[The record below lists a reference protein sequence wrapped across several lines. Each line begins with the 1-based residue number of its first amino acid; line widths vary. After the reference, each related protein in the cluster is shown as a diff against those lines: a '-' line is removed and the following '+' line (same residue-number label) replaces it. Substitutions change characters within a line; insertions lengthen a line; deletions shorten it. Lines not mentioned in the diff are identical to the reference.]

1 MASNR
6 AADVAEVLWEL
17 KRAGKLA
24 TLSAVAER
32 AGFNPGADGKAVRK
46 CLATIRQE
54 WPHLEWW
61 RAIEDDG
68 TVPADSEHVE
78 HLRVLGVEFSS
89 DRKGYVALLMS
100 EELMMVWESD
110 DETDE
115 VIAEPGVRPT
125 RR

>member
-24 TLSAVAER
+24 TLSAIAER
-32 AGFNPGADGKAVRK
+32 AGFSPGADCKAVRK
-46 CLATIRQE
+46 CLLTIRQE

-68 TVPADSEHVE
+68 TVEKEGDHIGPLRGLGIELADEQ
-78 HLRVLGVEFSS
+78 
-89 DRKGYVALLMS
+89 KGYVSLRIDEA
-100 EELMMVWESD
+100 LMMVWDEEAASSASVAAASSD
-110 DETDE
+110 EE
-115 VIAEPGVRPT
+115 
-125 RR
+125 

>member
-32 AGFNPGADGKAVRK
+32 AGFSPGADCKAVRK
-46 CLATIRQE
+46 CMALIRQE

-68 TVPADSEHVE
+68 TVQTDSEHLQL
-78 HLRVLGVEFSS
+78 LREFGVECSGE
-89 DRKGYVALLMS
+89 RKGVASLLID
-100 EELMMVWESD
+100 EQLMMVWELPEEAPESV
-110 DETDE
+110 T
-115 VIAEPGVRPT
+115 A
-125 RR
+125 

>member
-24 TLSAVAER
+24 TLSGIAAR
-32 AGFNPGADGKAVRK
+32 AGFSPGAEGKAVRK
-46 CLATIRQE
+46 CLATIRQD

-68 TVPADSEHVE
+68 TVAAKGEHIQLL
-78 HLRVLGVEFSS
+78 HQLGVETAEE
-89 DRKGYVALLMS
+89 RKGYVSLLID
-100 EELMMVWESD
+100 EELMMVWD
-110 DETDE
+110 ADEDSEKPVEATAD
-115 VIAEPGVRPT
+115 
-125 RR
+125 

>member
-24 TLSAVAER
+24 TLSAIAER
-32 AGFNPGADGKAVRK
+32 AGFSPGADCKAVRK

-54 WPHLEWW
+54 WGHLEWW

-68 TVPADSEHVE
+68 TIEAQADHVAA
-78 HLRVLGVEFSS
+78 LRGLGIDFADE
-89 DRKGYVALLMS
+89 RKGFVSLLID
-100 EELMMVWESD
+100 EDLIMVWE
-110 DETDE
+110 EEAAAKPVVAVAPE
-115 VIAEPGVRPT
+115 VE
-125 RR
+125 

>member
-32 AGFNPGADGKAVRK
+32 AGFNPGAEGKAVRK
-46 CLATIRQE
+46 CLATIQQE

-68 TVPADSEHVE
+68 TVPAAGEHVE

-100 EELMMVWESD
+100 EELMMVWDTEEEASAARAAR
-110 DETDE
+110 T
-115 VIAEPGVRPT
+115 A
-125 RR
+125 

>member
-46 CLATIRQE
+46 CLATIRRE
-54 WPHLEWW
+54 WSHLEWW
-61 RAIEDDG
+61 RVIEDDG
-68 TVPADSEHVE
+68 TAEADSEQVQL
-78 HLRVLGVEFSS
+78 LRTLGVACG
-89 DRKGYVALLMS
+89 DARKGQASLMID
-100 EELMMVWESD
+100 EELIMVWEAPEELPESV
-110 DETDE
+110 T
-115 VIAEPGVRPT
+115 A
-125 RR
+125 

>member
-24 TLSAVAER
+24 TLTAIAQR
-32 AGFNPGADGKAVRK
+32 AGFSPGAEGKAVRK
-46 CLATIRQE
+46 CLATIRQD

-68 TVPADSEHVE
+68 TVEAKGEHIAQLHGLGIETADES
-78 HLRVLGVEFSS
+78 
-89 DRKGYVALLMS
+89 KGYVSVMVD
-100 EELMMVWESD
+100 EELMMVWDADEES
-110 DETDE
+110 ESAVKTA
-115 VIAEPGVRPT
+115 AE
-125 RR
+125 

>member
-24 TLSAVAER
+24 TLTAIAER
-32 AGFNPGADGKAVRK
+32 AGFSPGADCKAVRK
-46 CLATIRQE
+46 CLVTIRQE

-68 TVPADSEHVE
+68 TIEAQADHVAA
-78 HLRVLGVEFSS
+78 LRGLGIDFTD
-89 DRKGYVALLMS
+89 DRKGYVSLKID
-100 EELMMVWESD
+100 EELIMVWE
-110 DETDE
+110 ELQPE
-115 VIAEPGVRPT
+115 VPVAAAAPDAE
-125 RR
+125 

>member
-24 TLSAVAER
+24 TLSAIAER
-32 AGFNPGADGKAVRK
+32 AGFSPGADCKAVRK

-54 WPHLEWW
+54 WEHLEWW

-68 TVPADSEHVE
+68 TVEAKGDHMEPLRGLGIEFADE
-78 HLRVLGVEFSS
+78 
-89 DRKGYVALLMS
+89 RKGFVSLKID
-100 EELMMVWESD
+100 EELIMVWE
-110 DETDE
+110 E
-115 VIAEPGVRPT
+115 AEPVAPVAAIVPEAE
-125 RR
+125 